1 MTFDDP
7 QIHTVKDFL
16 TDERSALIEH
26 LEVLGKDK
34 TENTSEIVRLLHVV
48 DYLTD
53 RIAGKYEAI

>member
-1 MTFDDP
+1 MEFDDP

-16 TDERSALIEH
+16 TDEREALVAH
-26 LEVLGKDK
+26 LEVLGTDQ

-53 RIAGKYEAI
+53 RIAGKYVA

>member
-1 MTFDDP
+1 MEFDDP

-16 TDERSALIEH
+16 TDEREALVAH
-26 LEVLGKDK
+26 LEVLSKDQ

-53 RIAGKYEAI
+53 RIAGKYVA